1 MDKIAPLSPA
11 LRATPVADATNGPAP
26 APQPVARP
34 ARPASPERPA
44 AADNPVSVAAVVEAI
59 IAQGPPIDLD
69 KIARVRAD
77 IARGTYVL
85 DPDRIAAAMVKM
97 GARDA

>member
-26 APQPVARP
+26 APQPV

-97 GARDA
+97 GEREA